1 MIHSSLRTTLAA
13 RVSRRPTVLAR
24 MAAVGILAAVATA
37 CDTVSEVT
45 GSSYPYEGTTWVV
58 EDIDGQGVVDF
69 AQTRIGF
76 ADDGR
81 VNGNGGCNTFFGSYQ
96 IEEDV
101 VRFSPMAT
109 TQMLCEPAVVDQE
122 AAFMA
127 ALDRVEAIRVEEGI
141 MYMDDA
147 DGATIVRLWEVEEV
161 EE

>member
-1 MIHSSLRTTLAA
+1 MFVPRLPDVTARSSRYLARCLGLGVAALAA
-13 RVSRRPTVLAR
+13 LM
-24 MAAVGILAAVATA
+24 MAA
-37 CDTVSEVT
+37 CETVSEVT
-45 GSSYPYEGTTWVV
+45 GPSYPYEGTAWVV
-58 EDIDGQGVVDF
+58 EDIDGNGVINF
-69 AQTRIGF
+69 AQTRIAF

-96 IEEDV
+96 IAEDV

-109 TQMLCEPAVVDQE
+109 TQMLCEPAVFDQE
-122 AAFMA
+122 VAFMN

-147 DGATIVRLWEVEEV
+147 EGATILRLSEVEAV